1 MSVGVLNMNLFHH
14 PQKPMG
20 QVLLTPFYWKLS
32 KSYCA
37 VCRDVDGHRD
47 SHTE

>member
-20 QVLLTPFYWKLS
+20 QVLLTPFYWKLN